1 MAATTA
7 SRAPPE
13 SLTLHARSR
22 VLELAWP
29 GGAVH
34 RLPFELLRVCS
45 PSAEVQ
51 GHGPGQETLQTG
63 KREVA
68 ISALALAYF
77 DKQDWDNAFKHYQV
91 LLVHHKD
98 DGGGYA
104 LSFEVRRLS
113 EGYAS
118 GDWIDEIAAPVMLE
132 HLRAISWPSDLA
144 TPDGG
149 FMIVR
154 ESTHRHSML
163 SQHRATIGIR
173 IPMLVSSLGRAWLAY
188 CSDEEREATLSQ
200 LRQRTDDIGEMARDT
215 RRGYGMNTGE
225 WLSEAGVTA
234 IALPIFD
241 GKRAL
246 GAINIVMMRDAVQ
259 AKEIR
264 ARYLPLLEALAQRIS
279 REIGGRRA
287 LGAPDTRPAG
297 RTRQSIASSQGAV
310 APFMPPRPPAGRR

>member
-1 MAATTA
+1 MT
-7 SRAPPE
+7 
-13 SLTLHARSR
+13 LTLAPDKAQYKEVRGLSR
-22 VLELAWP
+22 GLAVLSAMNRMAGGIGGVLEIARAT
-29 GGAVH
+29 GMH
-34 RLPFELLRVCS
+34 RTTVKRLL
-45 PSAEVQ
+45 
-51 GHGPGQETLQTG
+51 ETLKSEG
-63 KREVA
+63 
-68 ISALALAYF
+68 
-77 DKQDWDNAFKHYQV
+77 
-91 LLVHHKD
+91 LVHHKD

-200 LRQRTDDIGEMARDT
+200 LRARTDEIGEMARDT
-215 RRGYGMNTGE
+215 RRVNRTLQQTRRRGYGMNTGE

-297 RTRQSIASSQGAV
+297 RTRQSIASSQGAA